1 VNVGDGELVMCA
13 PACSTSCRCSGCPQS
28 KRCRHE
34 RRHQALPRRLPKADL
49 DELAAR
55 LANTRWPDE
64 LPEAGWDYGIP
75 RDYLQDLAEYWRVQY
90 G

>member
-1 VNVGDGELVMCA
+1 MSEDIKPFRVAV
-13 PACSTSCRCSGCPQS
+13 
-28 KRCRHE
+28 
-34 RRHQALPRRLPKADL
+34 PKADL

-75 RDYLQDLAEYWRVQY
+75 RDYSRTSPSTGVFSTTNARKRS